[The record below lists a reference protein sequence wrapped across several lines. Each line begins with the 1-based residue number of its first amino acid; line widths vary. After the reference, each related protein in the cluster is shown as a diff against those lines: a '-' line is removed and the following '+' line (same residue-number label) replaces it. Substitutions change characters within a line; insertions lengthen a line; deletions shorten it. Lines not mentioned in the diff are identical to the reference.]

1 MINFFYTCFFFFL
14 ISVNPAASEGGFARL
29 LQEDSFAKDRFF
41 GGVEIN
47 LKLTQGVPYKISFL
61 EDPISLVIDF
71 NIVSFDEIDP
81 QKLNRSK
88 NIKFIKFEELDTKWS
103 RLSIQFKHYWSIK
116 STEMRI
122 DPKDGSAIISVL
134 LQSVSEDVFKSK
146 NVNGSN
152 SLKRKKSKVIEK
164 TSANED
170 SEFLVVLDPGHGG
183 KDPGAES
190 GGYRESN
197 LMLELATAVKESLI
211 KNTDVKV
218 ILTRNEDVFLSL
230 EDRITIATQSGADLF
245 ISLHA
250 DAVIEGEA
258 SGTTI
263 YLLSENATDK
273 MSAQL
278 ASRHDRSE
286 ILRDVDLSGIDSQV
300 ASVLIDMARQ
310 ETKPRNEAVASF
322 ILQVFKE
329 KITELS
335 SQPLRYAAFS
345 VLKSPDIPS
354 ILIEAGFM
362 STSSDLQNLITPQW
376 RVEFANAL
384 SEAISRWQRKEKQQ
398 KFLKKE

>member
-1 MINFFYTCFFFFL
+1 M
-14 ISVNPAASEGGFARL
+14 
-29 LQEDSFAKDRFF
+29 
-41 GGVEIN
+41 
-47 LKLTQGVPYKISFL
+47 
-61 EDPISLVIDF
+61 
-71 NIVSFDEIDP
+71 VSFEDIDP
-81 QKLNRSK
+81 QKLNDSK
-88 NIKFIKFEELDTKWS
+88 NIKFIKFEELDSKWS
-103 RLSIQFKHYWSIK
+103 RLSIQFDDFWNIEN
-116 STEMRI
+116 TEMRV
-122 DPKDGSAIISVL
+122 DPSDSSATISIL
-134 LQSVSEDVFKSK
+134 LKSVSEDVFKSENIK
-146 NVNGSN
+146 ENNF
-152 SLKRKKSKVIEK
+152 LKSEKSGQKQKSAVIEENK
-164 TSANED
+164 
-170 SEFLVVLDPGHGG
+170 FVVVLDPGHGG
-183 KDPGAES
+183 KDPGAEAS
-190 GGYRESN
+190 GYRESN
-197 LMLELATAVKESLI
+197 LMLELAAAVKESLI
-211 KNTDVKV
+211 RNTEFEVV
-218 ILTRNEDVFLSL
+218 LTRTEDIFLSL
-230 EDRITIATQSGADLF
+230 EDRITIAAQSGADLF

-258 SGTTI
+258 SGTTV

-300 ASVLIDMARQ
+300 ASVLMDMARQ

-376 RVEFANAL
+376 RVEFADAL
-384 SEAISRWQRKEKQQ
+384 SAAISRWQIKDKQQ